1 MKLKQRCFIGY
12 QPGTRETRAS
22 NATPPPPPDTG
33 SNAVKPSPELK
44 IILDMT
50 RGKRQKYFA
59 MGQKRLEDEKRVLR
73 LI

>member
-12 QPGTRETRAS
+12 QPRTRETRAS

-44 IILDMT
+44 IILDDARKKT
-50 RGKRQKYFA
+50 KNILQWDRNG
-59 MGQKRLEDEKRVLR
+59 LR
-73 LI
+73 MKGEFSS

>member
-1 MKLKQRCFIGY
+1 MKLNQGCFIGY
-12 QPGTRETRAS
+12 QSRTRETRAS

-44 IILDMT
+44 IILDMMC
-50 RGKRQKYFA
+50 GKDEKYFA

>member
-1 MKLKQRCFIGY
+1 MKLNQRCFIGY
-12 QPGTRETRAS
+12 QPRTRETRAS
-22 NATPPPPPDTG
+22 NAAPPPPPDTG

-50 RGKRQKYFA
+50 CGKRRKIFCN
-59 MGQKRLEDEKRVLR
+59 GQKRLEDERRVLR